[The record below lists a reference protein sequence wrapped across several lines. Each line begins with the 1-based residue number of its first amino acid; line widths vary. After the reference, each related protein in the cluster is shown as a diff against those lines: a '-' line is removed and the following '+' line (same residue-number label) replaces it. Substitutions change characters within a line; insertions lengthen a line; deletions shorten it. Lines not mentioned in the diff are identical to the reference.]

1 MRNRCRLDGGSA
13 KAWPKLH
20 PLQRALAC
28 ACSQL
33 KFTFLSLTAL
43 RHCWTEMQISLVLLM
58 VWTELTHILGLK
70 WTEDKP
76 S

>member
-1 MRNRCRLDGGSA
+1 MEGPPRPGQSCTPYREP
-13 KAWPKLH
+13 WP
-20 PLQRALAC
+20 A

-43 RHCWTEMQISLVLLM
+43 WHCWTEMQISLVLLM

>member
-1 MRNRCRLDGGSA
+1 MEGPARPHQSCTAYREP
-13 KAWPKLH
+13 WP
-20 PLQRALAC
+20 A
-28 ACSQL
+28 ACSRL